1 MLWAGFLSSAVK
13 QAFKQVRKRAP
24 APRFSATFLVGF
36 ADSFTHLSG
45 GRVGFSPH
53 PCGQTPLTAIVAA
66 RPCLRSSL
74 SES

>member
-1 MLWAGFLSSAVK
+1 M
-13 QAFKQVRKRAP
+13 RKRAP
-24 APRFSATFLVGF
+24 APRFSAAFLAGC
-36 ADSFTHLSG
+36 AGAFTHLSG

-53 PCGQTPLTAIVAA
+53 PCGRTPLTAILAV